1 VTAIGSSRIGLDKAK
16 SLAARNHV
24 EWETVVADLADSRIE
39 AESIDNIVPIFCHLP
54 PANRKRLHRA
64 IVSGLKPGGILLFEA
79 YTPRQ
84 LKLKTGGPP
93 TRELMMT
100 LEDLEI
106 ELQG

>member
-1 VTAIGSSRIGLDKAK
+1 LKPKVSTILFRFSAI
-16 SLAARNHV
+16 
-24 EWETVVADLADSRIE
+24 
-39 AESIDNIVPIFCHLP
+39 CHLL
-54 PANRKRLHRA
+54 RERLHRA